1 LRLIL
6 IESQASENDVEWNLE
21 YATNELEAAGFEIL
35 EGNEDTTLTRTF
47 DVGAIAFYLKAIP
60 FDFPDFTVEK
70 YYNKLVEINEYIND
84 NGYLDLDMNNHR
96 FIIKAKKPK
105 K

>member
-1 LRLIL
+1 MLNLKKTSAN
-6 IESQASENDVEWNLE
+6 EGEWNLE

-35 EGNEDTTLTRTF
+35 EGKEDFTRTRIF
-47 DVGAIAFYLKAIP
+47 DVGAIAYYLKAIP
-60 FDFPDFTVEK
+60 FDFPDFTVKK
-70 YYNKLVEINEYIND
+70 YYNKLVEINDYIND